1 MSDRSIALIA
11 CSKRK
16 VETAKPVPA
25 INLYQGQLFKSQ
37 LFYASGVLG
46 LPLTRIFVLS
56 AKYGIV
62 RSGALLVPY
71 DQTLSRMP
79 ARDRRRWGMMVAYQL
94 GILAGMSR
102 EPGEPHYLEEVFVL
116 GGKLYREPVISALH
130 ASPTTVTTP
139 HPNGLGYAQ
148 QVEWYKEQKQ

>member
-16 VETAKPVPA
+16 VEAAKPVPA
-25 INLYQGQLFKSQ
+25 FELYQGQLFRAQ
-37 LFYASGVLG
+37 LKYALDVLN
-46 LPLTRIFVLS
+46 LPLQRIFILS
-56 AKYGIV
+56 AKHGIV
-62 RSGALLVPY
+62 WSRALLTPY
-71 DQTLSRMP
+71 DQTLIRMSAP
-79 ARDRRRWGMMVAYQL
+79 ERRQWGMRVAYHL